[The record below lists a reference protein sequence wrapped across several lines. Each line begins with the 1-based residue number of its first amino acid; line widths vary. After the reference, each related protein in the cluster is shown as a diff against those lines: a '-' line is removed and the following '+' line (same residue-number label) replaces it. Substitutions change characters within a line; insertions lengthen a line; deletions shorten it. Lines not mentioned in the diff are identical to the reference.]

1 MCLYLY
7 AMFSLKR
14 RTDEGISESE
24 LKAINGWRRTILGVA
39 LEEMTHLTLVANL
52 ASSIGGSPNFMRPNF
67 PSFPGYY
74 PADIIMELARFD
86 MSTLDHFIYLERPR
100 SQERS
105 DGGTFEHLEKY
116 SRLSEKGRLMPNSG
130 DYETI
135 GELYLSIRSAFET
148 LCEKH
153 GEKNLLCGAR
163 SQQIGPLDSP
173 LPGLTLVSS
182 KEEALRAID
191 TIIAQ
196 GEGATDVT
204 DSHFQKFCKIKDEFT
219 DLLKN
224 NPNFVPSRD
233 AARNPVMRKPVH
245 PEGRVWVNE
254 PIAAQFMD
262 LANALYGMLL
272 RVLVQIYAI
281 DQRPKD
287 EKKLFLNS
295 SYRLM
300 HAMGTVGEIL
310 THLPS
315 SIDRP
320 EVLSGM
326 SFAMVRS
333 LAPLGRIAEKVVMRE
348 RLLEVIERASLL
360 QTMLDENKISNPRLV
375 ICADQLSQ
383 TLIDLI
389 KIREEFFPK
398 VDDLRMIEAQSFS
411 PAQETPTN
419 FDRSVKESAKTSSA
433 FAHQGEAQSAAQ
445 IEISETD
452 KIELR
457 FEAKKCIHARHC
469 VTELPRV
476 FKANTPGKWIFA
488 ENTEAEILAAVAR
501 ECPSGAIQYRRKDG
515 GADELTPE
523 VNMMRLRENGPY
535 AFLGDLVIDGAEV
548 GARATLCRC
557 GQSSNKPFCDG
568 THNSAKFTASGEP
581 KTLDDT
587 SLKIRSGKLKIDRTN
602 NGPLSVEGNVEI
614 CSGTGRIVLRT
625 SEVRLCRCGNSKNK
639 PICDNSHVAADFRD
653 AGH

>member
-1 MCLYLY
+1 
-7 AMFSLKR
+7 
-14 RTDEGISESE
+14 
-24 LKAINGWRRTILGVA
+24 
-39 LEEMTHLTLVANL
+39 
-52 ASSIGGSPNFMRPNF
+52 
-67 PSFPGYY
+67 
-74 PADIIMELARFD
+74 
-86 MSTLDHFIYLERPR
+86 
-100 SQERS
+100 
-105 DGGTFEHLEKY
+105 
-116 SRLSEKGRLMPNSG
+116 
-130 DYETI
+130 
-135 GELYLSIRSAFET
+135 
-148 LCEKH
+148 
-153 GEKNLLCGAR
+153 
-163 SQQIGPLDSP
+163 
-173 LPGLTLVSS
+173 
-182 KEEALRAID
+182 
-191 TIIAQ
+191 
-196 GEGATDVT
+196 
-204 DSHFQKFCKIKDEFT
+204 
-219 DLLKN
+219 
-224 NPNFVPSRD
+224 
-233 AARNPVMRKPVH
+233 
-245 PEGRVWVNE
+245 
-254 PIAAQFMD
+254 
-262 LANALYGMLL
+262 
-272 RVLVQIYAI
+272 
-281 DQRPKD
+281 
-287 EKKLFLNS
+287 
-295 SYRLM
+295 
-300 HAMGTVGEIL
+300 
-310 THLPS
+310 
-315 SIDRP
+315 
-320 EVLSGM
+320 
-326 SFAMVRS
+326 
-333 LAPLGRIAEKVVMRE
+333 MRE

-389 KIREEFFPK
+389 NIRVEFFPK
-398 VDDLRMIEAQSFS
+398 VDDLRIQENQSLTLA
-411 PAQETPTN
+411 PQVTPTD

-476 FKANTPGKWIFA
+476 FKANTPGQWIFA
-488 ENTEAEILAAVAR
+488 ENTEAELLAAVSR

-535 AFLGDLVIDGAEV
+535 AFLGDLVIDGAEI

-587 SLKIRSGKLKIDRTN
+587 SLKIRCGKLKIDRTN